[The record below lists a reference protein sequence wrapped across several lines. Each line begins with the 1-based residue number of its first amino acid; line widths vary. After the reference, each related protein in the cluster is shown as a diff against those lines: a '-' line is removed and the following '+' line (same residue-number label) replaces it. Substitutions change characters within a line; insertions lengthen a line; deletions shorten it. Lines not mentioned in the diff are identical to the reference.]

1 MINGLWE
8 RYKRGELPAIHCS
21 SDPIRNAFQDA
32 LKIQADR
39 ILNNLQKHFTDMTE
53 EEIRN
58 IVFSDCRE

>member
-8 RYKRGELPAIHCS
+8 RYERGELSAIHCS
-21 SDPIRNAFQDA
+21 DNPIANAFCDA
-32 LKIQADR
+32 LCIQADR
-39 ILNNLQKHFTDMTE
+39 IINNLKKHFTDMTE